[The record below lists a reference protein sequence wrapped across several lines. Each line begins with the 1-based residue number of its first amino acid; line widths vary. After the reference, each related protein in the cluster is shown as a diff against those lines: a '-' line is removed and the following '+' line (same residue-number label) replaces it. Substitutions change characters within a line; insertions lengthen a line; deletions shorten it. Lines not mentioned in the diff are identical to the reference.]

1 MQFPQ
6 SLPPERRQNS
16 RISTIEVHHL
26 KCLEG
31 NCMRNFSPADERRP
45 QGLPTR
51 IRTLT
56 VRACSGCSA
65 ALPRKSSPSTGLSAA
80 IPRKNSPSIGLSVAL
95 PRKSSPGTPENSIFR
110 PFWACRANFF
120 AHTPIPGRAGR
131 TFSRIARDDG
141 ATLKPATPLHA
152 TPRAPLKPPTPLH
165 ATPRA
170 PLKPPTPLQAT
181 LRAPL
186 KPTTPLQGRNG
197 TKMAFHRSQR
207 RWRFH
212 SAARKC

>member
-6 SLPPERRQNS
+6 GLRPERRQNS

-45 QGLPTR
+45 QGLRTHL
-51 IRTLT
+51 RTLT
-56 VRACSGCSA
+56 VRAFSGCSA
-65 ALPRKSSPSTGLSAA
+65 
-80 IPRKNSPSIGLSVAL
+80 KNSPS
-95 PRKSSPGTPENSIFR
+95 TPENSIFH

-120 AHTPIPGRAGR
+120 ALTPIPGRAGR

-152 TPRAPLKPPTPLH
+152 TPRAPGLVWFCGPGVLRVVGCYWWCCAH
-165 ATPRA
+165 WRA
-170 PLKPPTPLQAT
+170 YWL
-181 LRAPL
+181 
-186 KPTTPLQGRNG
+186 GE
-197 TKMAFHRSQR
+197 SQP
-207 RWRFH
+207 
-212 SAARKC
+212 SALWGCSSL

>member
-16 RISTIEVHHL
+16 RISTIEVHHS
-26 KCLEG
+26 KYLEG
-31 NCMRNFSPADERRP
+31 NCMRDFSPTDERWP

-51 IRTLT
+51 LRTLT
-56 VRACSGCSA
+56 VRAFSGCSA
-65 ALPRKSSPSTGLSAA
+65 VLPRKSSPSTGLSVAL
-80 IPRKNSPSIGLSVAL
+80 PRKNSP
-95 PRKSSPGTPENSIFR
+95 GTPKNSIFR

-120 AHTPIPGRAGR
+120 ALTPIPGRAGR
-131 TFSRIARDDG
+131 TFSRIARDEG

-152 TPRAPLKPPTPLH
+152 TLRTPLKPPTPLH
-165 ATPRA
+165 
-170 PLKPPTPLQAT
+170 AT

-197 TKMAFHRSQR
+197 PKMAFHHSQR
-207 RWRFH
+207 RRRFH

>member
-6 SLPPERRQNS
+6 GLRPERRQNG
-16 RISTIEVHHL
+16 RISMIEVHHL

-31 NCMRNFSPADERRP
+31 NCMRNFSPADERWP
-45 QGLPTR
+45 QGLPTHL
-51 IRTLT
+51 RTQT
-56 VRACSGCSA
+56 MRAFSGCPA
-65 ALPRKSSPSTGLSAA
+65 ALPRKNSPSTGLSVAH
-80 IPRKNSPSIGLSVAL
+80 PRKNSPS
-95 PRKSSPGTPENSIFR
+95 TPENSIFR

-120 AHTPIPGRAGR
+120 ALTHTPGRAGR
-131 TFSRIARDDG
+131 QISRTARDDG

-152 TPRAPLKPPTPLH
+152 T
-165 ATPRA
+165 
-170 PLKPPTPLQAT
+170 

-186 KPTTPLQGRNG
+186 KPLTPLQGRNRA
-197 TKMAFHRSQR
+197 KMAFHRSQR

>member
-6 SLPPERRQNS
+6 GLRPERRQNS

-31 NCMRNFSPADERRP
+31 NCMRNFSPADERWP

-51 IRTLT
+51 LRTLT
-56 VRACSGCSA
+56 VRAFSGCSA

-131 TFSRIARDDG
+131 TFSRIARDEG
-141 ATLKPATPLHA
+141 ATLKPPTPLHA
-152 TPRAPLKPPTPLH
+152 TLRAPLKPPTPLH
-165 ATPRA
+165 TTLRA
-170 PLKPPTPLQAT
+170 PLKPPTPLQAM

-186 KPTTPLQGRNG
+186 KPATPLQGRNG
-197 TKMAFHRSQR
+197 PKMAFHRSQR

>member
-6 SLPPERRQNS
+6 SLPPERRQNG
-16 RISTIEVHHL
+16 RISTIQVHHS

-51 IRTLT
+51 LRTLT
-56 VRACSGCSA
+56 VRAFSGCSA
-65 ALPRKSSPSTGLSAA
+65 KNSPSTGLSVAH
-80 IPRKNSPSIGLSVAL
+80 PRKNSPSIGLPVAL
-95 PRKSSPGTPENSIFR
+95 PRKNSPATPKNSIFH

-120 AHTPIPGRAGR
+120 ALTPIPGRAGR

-165 ATPRA
+165 ATLRA
-170 PLKPPTPLQAT
+170 PLKPATPLRAT

-197 TKMAFHRSQR
+197 PKMAFHRSQR

>member
-6 SLPPERRQNS
+6 SLRPERRQNG

-31 NCMRNFSPADERRP
+31 NCMRNFSPADERWP

-56 VRACSGCSA
+56 VRAFSRSPA
-65 ALPRKSSPSTGLSAA
+65 ALPRKSSPNMPRSTGLPRNSSPSTGLPVAH
-80 IPRKNSPSIGLSVAL
+80 PRKNSPS
-95 PRKSSPGTPENSIFR
+95 TPENSIFR
-110 PFWACRANFF
+110 PFLACRANFF
-120 AHTPIPGRAGR
+120 ALTHTPGRAGR
-131 TFSRIARDDG
+131 QISRTARDDG
-141 ATLKPATPLHA
+141 ATLKPPTPMRATL
-152 TPRAPLKPPTPLH
+152 RAPLKPPTPLH
-165 ATPRA
+165 ATLRA
-170 PLKPPTPLQAT
+170 PLKPPTPLQ
-181 LRAPL
+181 
-186 KPTTPLQGRNG
+186 GRNG
-197 TKMAFHRSQR
+197 PKMAFRRSQR

>member
-6 SLPPERRQNS
+6 GLRPERRQNS

-31 NCMRNFSPADERRP
+31 NCTRNFSPTDERRP
-45 QGLPTR
+45 QGLRTH
-51 IRTLT
+51 IHTLT
-56 VRACSGCSA
+56 VRAFSGCSA
-65 ALPRKSSPSTGLSAA
+65 T
-80 IPRKNSPSIGLSVAL
+80 L

-110 PFWACRANFF
+110 PFWACRANYF

-141 ATLKPATPLHA
+141 ATLKPPTPLRA
-152 TPRAPLKPPTPLH
+152 TLRTPLKPPTPLR
-165 ATPRA
+165 ATLRA
-170 PLKPPTPLQAT
+170 PLKPPTPLQ
-181 LRAPL
+181 
-186 KPTTPLQGRNG
+186 GRNG
-197 TKMAFHRSQR
+197 PKMAFHRSQR

>member
-6 SLPPERRQNS
+6 SLRPERRQNS

-31 NCMRNFSPADERRP
+31 NCMRNFSPVDERWP
-45 QGLPTR
+45 QGLRTR
-51 IRTLT
+51 LRTLT
-56 VRACSGCSA
+56 VRAFSSSPA
-65 ALPRKSSPSTGLSAA
+65 ALPRKNSPNTGLSVAH
-80 IPRKNSPSIGLSVAL
+80 PRKNSPS
-95 PRKSSPGTPENSIFR
+95 TPENSIFR

-120 AHTPIPGRAGR
+120 ALTHTPGRAGR
-131 TFSRIARDDG
+131 QISRTARDDG

-152 TPRAPLKPPTPLH
+152 TL
-165 ATPRA
+165 RA

-186 KPTTPLQGRNG
+186 KPPTPLQGRNG
-197 TKMAFHRSQR
+197 PKMAFRRSQR

>member
-16 RISTIEVHHL
+16 RISTIQVHHS

-51 IRTLT
+51 LRTLT
-56 VRACSGCSA
+56 VRAFSGCSA
-65 ALPRKSSPSTGLSAA
+65 
-80 IPRKNSPSIGLSVAL
+80 KNSPS
-95 PRKSSPGTPENSIFR
+95 TPENSIFH

-120 AHTPIPGRAGR
+120 ALTPIPGRAGR

-152 TPRAPLKPPTPLH
+152 TPRAPLKPPTPLHATLRAPLKPPTPLH

>member
-16 RISTIEVHHL
+16 RISTIEVHHS
-26 KCLEG
+26 KYLEG
-31 NCMRNFSPADERRP
+31 NCMRDFSPTDERRP
-45 QGLPTR
+45 QGLRTH
-51 IRTLT
+51 IHTLT
-56 VRACSGCSA
+56 VRAFSGCSA
-65 ALPRKSSPSTGLSAA
+65 VL
-80 IPRKNSPSIGLSVAL
+80 PRKNSPSIGLPVAL
-95 PRKSSPGTPENSIFR
+95 PRKNSPATPKNSIFH

-120 AHTPIPGRAGR
+120 ALTPIPGRAGR

-165 ATPRA
+165 ATLRA
-170 PLKPPTPLQAT
+170 PLKPATPLRAT

-197 TKMAFHRSQR
+197 PKMAFHRSQR

>member
-6 SLPPERRQNS
+6 GLRPERRQNS

-51 IRTLT
+51 LRTLT
-56 VRACSGCSA
+56 VRAFSGCSA
-65 ALPRKSSPSTGLSAA
+65 KNSPSTGLSVAH
-80 IPRKNSPSIGLSVAL
+80 PRKNSPSIGLPVAL
-95 PRKSSPGTPENSIFR
+95 PRKNSPSTPENSIFH

-120 AHTPIPGRAGR
+120 ALTPIPGRAGR

-165 ATPRA
+165 AT
-170 PLKPPTPLQAT
+170 

-197 TKMAFHRSQR
+197 PKMAFHRSQR